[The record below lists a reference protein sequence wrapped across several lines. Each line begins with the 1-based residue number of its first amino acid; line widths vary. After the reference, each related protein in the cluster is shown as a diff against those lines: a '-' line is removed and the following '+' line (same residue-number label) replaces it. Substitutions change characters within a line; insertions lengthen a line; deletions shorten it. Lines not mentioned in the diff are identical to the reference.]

1 MTTAKFVISL
11 DFELFWGVS
20 DSQTVTGYGRNVL
33 GEWQAIPR
41 LLALFGR
48 HQLRV
53 TWATVGMIMCR
64 DYQHWRGIRA
74 AVLPGY
80 ARAEISPYSMDSL
93 VSEHPRLFFARPLVE
108 QILATNGQELATH
121 TYSHFYCNEAGATPE
136 QFAADLA
143 CARSIAAEMGVS
155 LQSVVFPRNQIVG
168 KFLSVLPDAG
178 IRVYRGNA
186 QHWLYRNGDA
196 VAGGIAGRAV
206 RFADACLP
214 LSGQCTV
221 RAQEKDGLLNV
232 PASLFLYPWCA
243 RQRSLLALRLHR
255 VKQGMTTAARTGRI
269 FHLWWHPHNFGVN
282 LEENLALLETILQ
295 HYRVLADTYGMQS
308 LCMGDFASSANPAFR
323 VPGQALSAG
332 AGPAINHSIQR
343 GQR

>member
-20 DSQTVTGYGRNVL
+20 DSRTIAGYGHNVL

-48 HQLRV
+48 YGLRA

-64 DYQHWRGIRA
+64 DYRHWREVRPAI
-74 AVLPGY
+74 LPGY
-80 ARAEISPYSMDSL
+80 ARAAVSPYSLDSL
-93 VSEHPRLFFARPLVE
+93 VREHPRLFFARPLVE

-136 QFAADLA
+136 QLAADLA
-143 CARSIAAEMGVS
+143 CARSIAADMGVTLRS
-155 LQSVVFPRNQIVG
+155 MVFPRNQIVG
-168 KFLSVLPDAG
+168 NFLSVLPAVG
-178 IRVYRGNA
+178 IQVYRGNA
-186 QHWLYRNGDA
+186 QHWLYRNGNA
-196 VAGGIAGRAV
+196 VPGGIAGRAI

-221 RAQEKDGLLNV
+221 REQGNGELLNL
-232 PASLFLYPWCA
+232 PASLFLYPWSTRPRA
-243 RQRSLLALRLHR
+243 LLALRLHR
-255 VKQGMTTAARTGRI
+255 VKQGMTAAARTGRI

-282 LEENLALLETILQ
+282 LEENLALLEAILE
-295 HYRVLADTYGMQS
+295 HYYLLSHTYGMQS
-308 LCMGDFASSANPAFR
+308 RCMADFASSANRAFPVAR
-323 VPGQALSAG
+323 RALAPG
-332 AGPAINHSIQR
+332 AGPAINHSIQW
-343 GQR
+343 GPQ